1 MQHFDN
7 SCEDVRYKM
16 TTELMAEAGV
26 KRSTLYEPAMKE
38 YSVVMDGV
46 IEIMEGTDE
55 KSFFDGLLDA
65 MLEYVEKHG
74 AFAGVSMSHKEYADD
89 DKEAT

>member
-1 MQHFDN
+1 MA
-7 SCEDVRYKM
+7 
-16 TTELMAEAGV
+16 TELMTEAGV
-26 KRSTLYEPAMKE
+26 KRTTLYEPAMKE
-38 YSVVMDGV
+38 YSVVMDGI

-55 KSFFDGLLDA
+55 KNFFDGLLDA

-74 AFAGVSMSHKEYADD
+74 ASAGVSMSHKKYTDD

>member
-1 MQHFDN
+1 
-7 SCEDVRYKM
+7 M
-16 TTELMAEAGV
+16 TTELMTDAEV
-26 KRSTLYEPAMKE
+26 MRTNLYEPAMKE

-46 IEIMEGTDE
+46 IEVMEGTDE

-74 AFAGVSMSHKEYADD
+74 ASAGVSMSHKEYVDD

>member
-1 MQHFDN
+1 MVLFDN
-7 SCEDVRYKM
+7 SCEDVRCKM
-16 TTELMAEAGV
+16 TTELMTEAGV
-26 KRSTLYEPAMKE
+26 KRTTLYEPAMKE

-55 KSFFDGLLDA
+55 KSFFDGLLDV
-65 MLEYVEKHG
+65 MIEYVEKHG

-89 DKEAT
+89 GKEAT